1 MKAGSAEIE
10 AVLHEL
16 RALLPELRRRYGV
29 SSLAV
34 FGSAVRGEAGPDS
47 DLDILVEFE
56 TPPGLFAFVRLE
68 DEISARLGRKVDLVM
83 RSALKPRLAGRILD
97 EAVPV

>member
-1 MKAGSAEIE
+1 MTTRPS
-10 AVLHEL
+10 EL
-16 RALLPELRRRYGV
+16 DPLIGKLRDLLPELRRKYGV
-29 SSLAV
+29 SALAL
-34 FGSAVRGEAGPDS
+34 FGSAVRGEASVQS

-68 DEISARLGRKVDLVM
+68 EELSERLGRKVDLVM
-83 RSALKPRLAGRILD
+83 KSALKPCLARRILD